1 MEANCNMENPKESK
15 KSLLHS
21 NEHSRN
27 KQIKLPSF
35 EVYYIQMKQ
44 TWWKMA
50 CDITTNLM
58 QVIGSQLHWGKPE
71 RIKEKPI
78 QFKRT

>member
-1 MEANCNMENPKESK
+1 MEANCIMENPKESK
-15 KSLLHS
+15 KSQLHS
-21 NEHSRN
+21 NEPSRN
-27 KQIKLPSF
+27 KQIKLRSF
-35 EVYYIQMKQ
+35 EVYCIQMKQ

-58 QVIGSQLHWGKPE
+58 QVIGSQLPWGKPKK
-71 RIKEKPI
+71 IKEKPI